1 MEAHDRRAMEL
12 AIEMARADS
21 ETQRREIDDRLR
33 TQPWQQ
39 VAEFAVW
46 CCQDRSLKLRPWDCP
61 PCCTK
66 DVEDPSDDWG
76 YRPQEVA
83 LLRRML
89 AAGVSRFHPDPL
101 AAIAEAE
108 GAAYKKK
115 GPARESPVK

>member
-46 CCQDRSLKLRPWDCP
+46 RCQDRSLKLSPWDCP
-61 PCCTK
+61 PCRTK

-76 YRPQEVA
+76 CRPNEVA

-89 AAGVSRFHPDPL
+89 TAGVSRFHPDPMR
-101 AAIAEAE
+101 AIEANEAE
-108 GAAYKKK
+108 RKPAA
-115 GPARESPVK
+115 